1 MTRSTLA
8 ALLLFLLLSLKSLVI
23 QADLLIQP
31 TPTPTTPFLF
41 VASNDI
47 SISKPTN
54 APAAIRLAK
63 RDNVQATLSLYKD
76 WAAVCNGNADF
87 EEIDTKG
94 VDANLRQLWQTV
106 TETVY
111 CGNNRVKT
119 VTKTITTTATATET
133 VSSDND
139 DDDDGTSCDSQCWSD
154 YLWHTYGYGISVA
167 QGFTGIVCIL
177 IGVYFMLF
185 GYRFFRPTLALTGFV
200 FFAFMTWIG
209 LVNNEPPGG
218 FPNNEITYICVSV
231 GLGLLG
237 AALFMFFYPV
247 GLYGVGTM
255 GGFFLSIYIMSWRA
269 NLVIQLKVARICF
282 IIGMGVLFAFL
293 VFLLESYII
302 VFSTSLMGAYL
313 FFLGLDFFV
322 HTGFVNAVLLIF
334 DGNQYHYNAYIMNTP
349 VYVMLS
355 FVAFLTIVSFG
366 WQYYWNIY
374 KNKRYFGIN
383 VVKEEAAPPE
393 KA

>member
-1 MTRSTLA
+1 MEIWKQWTLDGPIVITVLPWQLFLFQFHYSPKYNTMTRSTLA

-31 TPTPTTPFLF
+31 TPTPTTPFLV

-76 WAAVCNGNADF
+76 WAAVCNGNANF

-133 VSSDND
+133 VSSDDD

-154 YLWHTYGYGISVA
+154 YLWRKYPSWSSLHLCPIIDLT
-167 QGFTGIVCIL
+167 
-177 IGVYFMLF
+177 
-185 GYRFFRPTLALTGFV
+185 RF
-200 FFAFMTWIG
+200 
-209 LVNNEPPGG
+209 
-218 FPNNEITYICVSV
+218 
-231 GLGLLG
+231 
-237 AALFMFFYPV
+237 
-247 GLYGVGTM
+247 
-255 GGFFLSIYIMSWRA
+255 SIPI
-269 NLVIQLKVARICF
+269 
-282 IIGMGVLFAFL
+282 
-293 VFLLESYII
+293 
-302 VFSTSLMGAYL
+302 
-313 FFLGLDFFV
+313 
-322 HTGFVNAVLLIF
+322 
-334 DGNQYHYNAYIMNTP
+334 
-349 VYVMLS
+349 
-355 FVAFLTIVSFG
+355 
-366 WQYYWNIY
+366 
-374 KNKRYFGIN
+374 
-383 VVKEEAAPPE
+383 
-393 KA
+393 